1 MKNLAIIPARGGSK
15 RIPRKNIKDFLGRPI
30 IAYSI
35 QATIL
40 SGVYDEVMVST
51 DDNEIAE
58 IAKSYGANVPFLRSP
73 DTSND
78 YASTAD
84 VIFEVLNNYKKI
96 GKEFDTVSCIYSTA
110 PFITPERIQEAFS
123 FIDGN
128 VDSVFTCVAYS
139 YPPQRGLRITDGM
152 ISMIQPEHLMS
163 RSQDLEPIYHDAGQF
178 YISMVESFRRNGS
191 FWGDNTAGLVLSE
204 LEVQDLDT
212 PTDWLL
218 AEMKYKLIHTK

>member
-40 SGVYDEVMVST
+40 SGVYDEIMVST

-84 VIFEVLNNYKKI
+84 VIFEVLNNYKNI

-139 YPPQRGLRITDGM
+139 YPPQRGLRVTDGK
-152 ISMIQPEHLMS
+152 ISMIHPEHLMS